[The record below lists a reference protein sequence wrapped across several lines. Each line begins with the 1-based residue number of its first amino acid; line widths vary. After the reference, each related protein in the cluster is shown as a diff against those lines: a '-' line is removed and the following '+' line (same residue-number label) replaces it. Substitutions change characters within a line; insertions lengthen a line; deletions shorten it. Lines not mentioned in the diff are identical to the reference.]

1 METKTR
7 IISQIAN
14 LRLGTK
20 EYQKPAHL
28 PVCVPVL
35 DFAENKLK
43 NAENF
48 VEPVRYD
55 DTFIYSD
62 TLLSVCGI
70 PIPKKGFSFRPQQ
83 RFRIKNYQI
92 FENRIKNQESIDW
105 IRNRLNC
112 KKLYWRKTGRPIFEF
127 KNYLVSYI
135 HSIDPN
141 FQANDIDEVLYDGRV
156 SDSAAALI
164 YTNKSEAA
172 NKIER
177 ILQDRNVSEMFPGFK
192 HLIS

>member
-1 METKTR
+1 MMTYSYTVTR
-7 IISQIAN
+7 S
-14 LRLGTK
+14 
-20 EYQKPAHL
+20 
-28 PVCVPVL
+28 
-35 DFAENKLK
+35 F
-43 NAENF
+43 
-48 VEPVRYD
+48 
-55 DTFIYSD
+55 
-62 TLLSVCGI
+62 LSV
-70 PIPKKGFSFRPQQ
+70 GFRFQ
-83 RFRIKNYQI
+83 RRVFLQTSRTIQNQELNQI

-112 KKLYWRKTGRPIFEF
+112 KELYWRKTGRPIFKF

-141 FQANDIDEVLYDGRV
+141 FQANDIDEVLYDGGV
-156 SDSAAALI
+156 SDCAAALI

-172 NKIER
+172 DKIER